1 MAGKFEIYKDGKGGF
16 RYRLKAGNGEI
27 VATGE
32 SYKTK
37 AGVKEGIEAVE
48 RAAANATI
56 EDKTRLSR
64 RTRIRGAGPPP
75 IRL

>member
-1 MAGKFEIYKDGKGGF
+1 MRF
-16 RYRLKAGNGEI
+16 